1 MFLVAKPRMLQI
13 LIFILI
19 WSDSDLPL
27 KKMKAFFFRIIAKGH
42 EKFRTK
48 FLFLLVRKKEFDEF
62 TTEVSKNLKK
72 Y

>member
-1 MFLVAKPRMLQI
+1 
-13 LIFILI
+13 
-19 WSDSDLPL
+19 
-27 KKMKAFFFRIIAKGH
+27 MKAFFFRIIAKGH

-48 FLFLLVRKKEFDEF
+48 FLFLLVGKKEFYEF